1 MAPGEKSAQGECSVT
16 LAHEVGTFAAATTAR
31 ALPAPARATI
41 ARLLYD
47 VAGLCLAARKTD
59 YVAAARAS
67 AASSGTATAIGHDG
81 GFGPYDAALINGTAA
96 HGEDYDDTFEG
107 GPVHA
112 GAVIVPAV
120 LAAAEHRGLSGD
132 AVVKGIATGVEIMC
146 RMSLVAPEA
155 THKACFH
162 PTAIFGAPAAAV
174 GVAAALGLASAKIAQ
189 AIGIAGSLAS
199 GIIEYLADGSST
211 KRLHAGAAAQ
221 SGIRAA
227 LLAESGFTGPATV
240 LEGRHGFYRAFAPSR
255 TADFAPLTNGLGTRW
270 ILDTVAFKPY
280 ACGTMTQPF
289 IDCAIELARTNVRAD
304 DILSMVCEVGEGT
317 VHRLWEPLREKQTVP
332 NGYAAKF
339 STPYCIAIGFL
350 DGKAGFEQFTDERVM
365 DPKVRALAA
374 RVSYVIDPNNDYPKN
389 FSGHIRATLK
399 DGTVREV
406 RKPHMRGGAH
416 EPLTDEEVQ
425 AKFRDN
431 LRFGGWDTRRA
442 AQLSQAIDRIIGGAK
457 VDLSVARS

>member
-1 MAPGEKSAQGECSVT
+1 MAPGKKNTEGECSVT
-16 LAHEVGTFAAATTAR
+16 LALDVANFAAATTAG
-31 ALPAPARATI
+31 ALPSAARATVV
-41 ARLLYD
+41 RLIYD
-47 VAGLCLAARKTD
+47 VAGLCVAARNTD

-67 AASSGTATAIGHDG
+67 AVSTGAATAIGHAG

-112 GAVIVPAV
+112 GAVVVPAV

-146 RMSLVAPEA
+146 RMSLVAPQA

-174 GVAAALGLASAKIAQ
+174 GVAAALGLPPVKIAH

-227 LLAESGFTGPATV
+227 LLAEGGFTGPATV

-255 TADFAPLTNGLGTRW
+255 TPDFVPLTDGLGTRW
-270 ILDTVAFKPY
+270 ILETVAFKPY

-289 IDCAIELARTNVRAD
+289 IDCAIELARANVRAE
-304 DILSMVCEVGEGT
+304 DIVSMVCEVGEGT
-317 VHRLWEPLREKQTVP
+317 VHRLWEPLREKQAVP

-339 STPYCIAIGFL
+339 STPYCIAVGFL

-365 DPKVRALAA
+365 DPRVRALTAT
-374 RVSYVIDPNNDYPKN
+374 VSYVIDPHNDYPKN

-399 DGTVREV
+399 DGAVREV

-416 EPLTDEEVQ
+416 EPLSDAEIQ

-431 LRFGGWDTRRA
+431 LRFGGWDAERA
-442 AQLSQAIDRIIGGAK
+442 ARLGQAIDRIVGGARA
-457 VDLSVARS
+457 DLSEARS

>member
-1 MAPGEKSAQGECSVT
+1 MAPGEQDTEGDDVMT
-16 LAHEVGTFAAATTAR
+16 LAEDVAAFAAATTAS
-31 ALPAPARATI
+31 ALPAAARATI
-41 ARLLYD
+41 ARLIYD
-47 VAGLCLAARKTD
+47 VSGLCVAARKTD
-59 YVAAARAS
+59 YVTAARAS
-67 AASSGTATAIGHDG
+67 ATCSGIATAIGHDG

-132 AVVKGIATGVEIMC
+132 AVAKGIATGVEIMC

-174 GVAAALGLASAKIAQ
+174 GVATALGLAPAKIAQ
-189 AIGIAGSLAS
+189 AVGIAGSLAS

-255 TADFAPLTNGLGTRW
+255 TPDFGPLTDGLGTRW
-270 ILDTVAFKPY
+270 ILETVAFKPY

-304 DILSMVCEVGEGT
+304 DIVSMVCEVGEGT
-317 VHRLWEPLREKQTVP
+317 VHRLWEPLPQKQAVP

-339 STPYCIAIGFL
+339 STPYCIAVGFL

-365 DPKVRALAA
+365 DPNVRALAT
-374 RVSYVIDPNNDYPKN
+374 RVSYVIDPHNDYPKN

-406 RKPHMRGGAH
+406 RKPHLRGGAR

-431 LRFGGWDTRRA
+431 LHFGGWDTRRA
-442 AQLSQAIDRIIGGAK
+442 TQLREAIDRIVAGAK